1 MDGAMSIR
9 FSRRQLLGAAL
20 AAGASSVLPAVALAA
35 APTGPSP
42 ALMARARAALE
53 RHPGAFTRDLMAVVD
68 FDAASS
74 APRFHLVNLI
84 DGRTDSLLVA
94 HGRGSDPDHSGWVER
109 FSNAPGSA
117 ASSAGAYRTGPLYIG
132 KHGPSRRIAGLD
144 PTNSNAES
152 RAIVVHGAWYVSP
165 AMVRDHG
172 KLGRSE
178 GCFAVEESRLPG
190 VLARLGEGRMIYA
203 DRIGARA

>member
-1 MDGAMSIR
+1 MSVK
-9 FSRRQLLGAAL
+9 FSRRQMLGAAVVGGAGLLVPGAAL
-20 AAGASSVLPAVALAA
+20 AAAPA
-35 APTGPSP
+35 GPSA
-42 ALMARARAALE
+42 ALMARAKAALE
-53 RHPGAFTRDLMAVVD
+53 RHPAEFARDLMAVVD

-74 APRFHLVNLI
+74 APRFHLVNLL

-94 HGRGSDPDHSGWVER
+94 HGRGSDPNHSGWVER

-132 KHGPSRRIAGLD
+132 KHGPSRRVAGLD

-165 AMVRDHG
+165 AMVREHG

-178 GCFAVEESRLPG
+178 GCFAVDEAQLPQ
-190 VLARLGEGRMIYA
+190 VLARLGEGRLIYA

>member
-1 MDGAMSIR
+1 MSVK
-9 FSRRQLLGAAL
+9 FSRRQMLGSALIGGAGLLLPGAAL
-20 AAGASSVLPAVALAA
+20 AAAPA
-35 APTGPSP
+35 GPSA
-42 ALMARARAALE
+42 ALMARAKAALE
-53 RHPGAFTRDLMAVVD
+53 RHPGEFARDLMAVVD

-74 APRFHLVNLI
+74 APRFHLVNLL

-94 HGRGSDPDHSGWVER
+94 HGRGSDPNHSGWVER

-132 KHGPSRRIAGLD
+132 KHGPSRRVAGLD

-165 AMVRDHG
+165 AMVREHG

-178 GCFAVEESRLPG
+178 GCFAVDETQLPQ
-190 VLARLGEGRMIYA
+190 VLARLGEGRLIYA
-203 DRIGARA
+203 DRIGVHA

>member
-1 MDGAMSIR
+1 MSTKY
-9 FSRRQLLGAAL
+9 SRRQMLGAAVVGG
-20 AAGASSVLPAVALAA
+20 AGLLLPAAALAA
-35 APTGPSP
+35 APAGPSSV
-42 ALMARARAALE
+42 LMARAKAALD
-53 RHPGAFTRDLMAVVD
+53 RHSGEFTRDLMAVVD

-74 APRFHLVNLI
+74 APRFHLVNLL
-84 DGRTDSLLVA
+84 DGRVDSLLVA

-132 KHGPSRRIAGLD
+132 KHGPSRRVAGLD

-178 GCFAVEESRLPG
+178 GCFAVDEAQLPQ
-190 VLARLGEGRMIYA
+190 VLARLGEGRLIYA

>member
-1 MDGAMSIR
+1 MDGSMSTK
-9 FSRRQLLGAAL
+9 FSRRQMLGAAVVGG
-20 AAGASSVLPAVALAA
+20 AGLLLPAAALAA
-35 APTGPSP
+35 APAGPSP
-42 ALMARARAALE
+42 ALMARAKAALD
-53 RHPGAFTRDLMAVVD
+53 RHPGAFTRDLMAVAD

-74 APRFHLVNLI
+74 ASRFHLVNLL
-84 DGRTDSLLVA
+84 DGRVDSLLVA

-178 GCFAVEESRLPG
+178 GCFAVEESQLPM
-190 VLARLGEGRMIYA
+190 VLARLGEGRLIYA